1 MAAGQKDLV
10 LNFHL
15 VEYKNLAIL
24 LIQCKPL
31 LQQRGLS
38 YVILHS
44 RCLQQQIYCRCIVPA
59 EDDAGPIIFPRVC
72 LAYIRKISFLV
83 CYLERV
89 LVLFFEVPYVS
100 SLSHCHSTYVPAGIL
115 SAGSSCT
122 SRVQKYRAYRLE
134 NDISGGK
141 RHSIDCF
148 NKCSRT

>member
-1 MAAGQKDLV
+1 MPGPSFSPA
-10 LNFHL
+10 
-15 VEYKNLAIL
+15 
-24 LIQCKPL
+24 
-31 LQQRGLS
+31 
-38 YVILHS
+38 YVSHT
-44 RCLQQQIYCRCIVPA
+44 
-59 EDDAGPIIFPRVC
+59 
-72 LAYIRKISFLV
+72 RKISFLV

-134 NDISGGK
+134 NDISGDK